1 MSFCHA
7 GIPNEVWKVSQVAAV
22 LSVMVVDDGQVL
34 ADTGFS
40 DARLHMPLSGGIGS
54 CDSNTSFQLFPDF
67 RIAVTVF

>member
-40 DARLHMPLSGGIGS
+40 DARLHMPLWW
-54 CDSNTSFQLFPDF
+54 NRQL
-67 RIAVTVF
+67 